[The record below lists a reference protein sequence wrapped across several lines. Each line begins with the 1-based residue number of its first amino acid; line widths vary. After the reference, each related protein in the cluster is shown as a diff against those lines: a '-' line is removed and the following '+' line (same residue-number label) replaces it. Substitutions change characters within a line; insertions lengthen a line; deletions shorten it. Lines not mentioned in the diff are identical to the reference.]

1 MLRDF
6 HRRVSIQRTNFSLIK
21 FINRNMSNNSKRNI
35 ILALHKD
42 MKKEKKEKEK
52 VECPLLVLNSSHISV
67 DSHAGLPLSFYFSR
81 FDIAIPNIAR
91 RSCQDYVVR
100 FIIEYDKRNFFF
112 LLFLQSLLFKRILF
126 HILFHRDKYE
136 TSNYDILYVQ
146 FTR

>member
-52 VECPLLVLNSSHISV
+52 VEYPL
-67 DSHAGLPLSFYFSR
+67 Y
-81 FDIAIPNIAR
+81 
-91 RSCQDYVVR
+91 
-100 FIIEYDKRNFFF
+100 
-112 LLFLQSLLFKRILF
+112 
-126 HILFHRDKYE
+126 
-136 TSNYDILYVQ
+136 
-146 FTR
+146 